1 MIHEVITFMIIGAAI
16 ALAIA
21 KSVRKLKNKKL
32 QQNKPDFN
40 KETFTK
46 GHNCPDCSAE
56 CMLRNASKLTIDK
69 NKELCR
75 EIEIRQK
82 S

>member
-1 MIHEVITFMIIGAAI
+1 MIIGAAI

-46 GHNCPDCSAE
+46 GLNCPDCSAE